1 MQQLGVEWFPG
12 IEVNST
18 RLIESYVGHGYG
30 IGLTVSTPGFKPPKG
45 IRALKLPNFPK
56 VMIGAAWTGKLSPIA
71 QQFLEE
77 VEREATSLRKS
88 HGGRHVA
95 IERVQRRSGM
105 IR

>member
-1 MQQLGVEWFPG
+1 LQ
-12 IEVNST
+12 
-18 RLIESYVGHGYG
+18 
-30 IGLTVSTPGFKPPKG
+30 
-45 IRALKLPNFPK
+45 NFPK
-56 VMIGAAWTGKLSPIA
+56 VMIGAAWTVKLSPIA

-88 HGGRHVA
+88 PGGRHLA

>member
-1 MQQLGVEWFPG
+1 LQ
-12 IEVNST
+12 
-18 RLIESYVGHGYG
+18 
-30 IGLTVSTPGFKPPKG
+30 
-45 IRALKLPNFPK
+45 NFPK
-56 VMIGAAWTGKLSPIA
+56 VMIGAAWTVKLSPIA

-88 HGGRHVA
+88 PGGRHVA